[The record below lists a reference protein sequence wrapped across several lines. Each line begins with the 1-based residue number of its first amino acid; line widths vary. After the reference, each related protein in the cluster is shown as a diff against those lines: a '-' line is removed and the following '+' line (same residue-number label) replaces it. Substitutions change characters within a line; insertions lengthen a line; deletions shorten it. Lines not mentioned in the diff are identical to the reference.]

1 MKKYFLLFLLIFV
14 VGIGA
19 VAYRPYEP
27 KVSVVMLTYKR
38 GGIVSSAIESILA
51 QTYKDFEFIIINDGS
66 LDETDDVVKEYVKND
81 KRIRYY
87 KNPKNM
93 GIAYSRN
100 RAFGLARAPYIMIM
114 DDDDYSLKWRMEA
127 QVKFL
132 DENPQIDVLVGQIR
146 GFPKVPE
153 NHNVIASH
161 LIQHNVVGNAN
172 IMYRRDFAKKHK
184 IFYDEGLVIS
194 EDWDY
199 WVKMLFNGA
208 KFASI
213 DVDVLLRD
221 PLTLKHH
228 AKNFEDGNKI
238 IRKKIGEYF
247 SPRNWEEFYSAN
259 ACEKIIMIIQK
270 GIFSEDFNKHLM
282 EANCK

>member
-1 MKKYFLLFLLIFV
+1 MKKYFLIFLLIFV

-19 VAYRPYEP
+19 VVYRPYVP

-38 GGIVSSAIESILA
+38 GDIVSKAIESVLA

-66 LDETDDVVKEYVKND
+66 LDNTDEVVKKYKQND

-114 DDDDYSLKWRMEA
+114 DDDDFSLNERMEK

-132 DENPQIDVLVGQIR
+132 DENPQIDVVVGQIR
-146 GFPKVPE
+146 GFPRVPQ
-153 NHNVIASH
+153 NHNAIASF

-172 IMYRRDFAKKHK
+172 IMYRRDFAKNHK
-184 IFYDEGLVIS
+184 IFYDEELKIS

-199 WVKMLFNGA
+199 WVRMLFSGA
-208 KFASI
+208 KFGASN
-213 DVDVLLRD
+213 DDVLERE
-221 PLTLKHH
+221 PLSLKHH
-228 AKNFEDGNKI
+228 VKNFEEGNKV
-238 IRKKIGEYF
+238 IRQKIGEYF
-247 SPRNWEEFYSAN
+247 MPRNWEEFYSAD
-259 ACEKIIMIIQK
+259 ACKKVEIIAK
-270 GIFSEDFNKHLM
+270 KNLFSKDFSKHLVD
-282 EANCK
+282 ANCK

>member
-19 VAYRPYEP
+19 VTYRPYEP

-114 DDDDYSLKWRMEA
+114 DDDDYSLKWRMES

-247 SPRNWEEFYSAN
+247 SPHNWEEFYSAN

>member
-19 VAYRPYEP
+19 IAYRPYEP

-247 SPRNWEEFYSAN
+247 SPHNWEEFYSAN

>member
-114 DDDDYSLKWRMEA
+114 DDDDYSLKWRMES

-247 SPRNWEEFYSAN
+247 SPHNWEEFYSAN

-270 GIFSEDFNKHLM
+270 GIFSEDFNKHLV